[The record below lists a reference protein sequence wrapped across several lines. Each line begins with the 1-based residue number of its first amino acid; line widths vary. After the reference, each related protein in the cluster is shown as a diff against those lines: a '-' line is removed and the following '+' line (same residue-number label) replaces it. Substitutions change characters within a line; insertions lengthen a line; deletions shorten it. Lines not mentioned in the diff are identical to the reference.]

1 MRKTAEV
8 KKEFVGLE
16 IIYPHSAGLDVGSM
30 LMAVS
35 YQNQQGECVVKEYGS
50 FTEDLQIMGKDL
62 AQAGVRH
69 VAMEA
74 TGVYWMSAYAV
85 LESYDIEVCLVNARM
100 YKNVAA
106 QKTDIND
113 CQWLHRLMAHGL
125 LRSSHIAD
133 ESYRE
138 LRTYLHERGIL
149 QKQKSDTL
157 NRIHKVLTQ
166 MNIKYQHL
174 ISDIEGVAGMQIL
187 SRIAAGVQGVEA
199 ILSGINISRLKAGKE
214 DLCKALTGLYKP
226 HYLKIL
232 NRHLEAYAFY
242 KQQMQAYEQ
251 EIEVVLK
258 ELMPEEQEINPKR
271 KKTRK
276 NQFGINLE
284 GYLKAI
290 LGTDLTE
297 VAGLEE
303 STILTIIAITGT
315 NMNKW
320 PTAAHFTS
328 WLNLAARPRISG
340 GKVLGHERR
349 VSNNPATQAFRL
361 AAQTMWQNKGPLG
374 ALYRRLASTKGS
386 KKAIKAVARR
396 LAVIFY
402 TMVKNKTKYDPT
414 KIGLDQEQMNARK
427 IARLQREAEKLGCTL
442 KKVAA

>member
-1 MRKTAEV
+1 
-8 KKEFVGLE
+8 
-16 IIYPHSAGLDVGSM
+16 
-30 LMAVS
+30 
-35 YQNQQGECVVKEYGS
+35 
-50 FTEDLQIMGKDL
+50 
-62 AQAGVRH
+62 
-69 VAMEA
+69 
-74 TGVYWMSAYAV
+74 
-85 LESYDIEVCLVNARM
+85 
-100 YKNVAA
+100 
-106 QKTDIND
+106 
-113 CQWLHRLMAHGL
+113 
-125 LRSSHIAD
+125 
-133 ESYRE
+133 
-138 LRTYLHERGIL
+138 
-149 QKQKSDTL
+149 
-157 NRIHKVLTQ
+157 
-166 MNIKYQHL
+166 
-174 ISDIEGVAGMQIL
+174 
-187 SRIAAGVQGVEA
+187 
-199 ILSGINISRLKAGKE
+199 
-214 DLCKALTGLYKP
+214 
-226 HYLKIL
+226 
-232 NRHLEAYAFY
+232 
-242 KQQMQAYEQ
+242 
-251 EIEVVLK
+251 VLK